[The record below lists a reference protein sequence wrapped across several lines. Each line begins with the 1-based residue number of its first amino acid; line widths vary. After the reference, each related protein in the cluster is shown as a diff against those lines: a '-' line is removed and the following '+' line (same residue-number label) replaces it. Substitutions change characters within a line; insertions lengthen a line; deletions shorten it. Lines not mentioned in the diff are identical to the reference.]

1 MSENKVMQRLAK
13 LRSGM
18 AAEGL
23 DWYIINGSDAHM
35 SEYVAPH
42 WRTRAFIS
50 GFTGSAGTVL
60 VSKDGAWLWTDSR
73 YFIQAAGQLDGSGI
87 ELMKMDMEAVPTID
101 DFIISHSTPGAV
113 IGTCR
118 YEISLKELWAK
129 QELFRR
135 RQVTYRA
142 TDDLLD
148 RIWDDRPAIP
158 ATKLHDMPVSICG
171 RSREEKLEDI
181 RKALK
186 EKGASCTLVA
196 AIDDIA
202 WITNMRGSDVECN
215 PVFLSYLF
223 ISQDRAV
230 LFTDPSRFTDGLAAE
245 IRKAFEI
252 RPYDAVMDDMPGLLE
267 EGGPVLY
274 DPARINAGFATCLG
288 GKDGAVHSRD
298 VSTDLKAR
306 KNSTELE
313 GMRKSHVLD
322 GVAFV
327 NAFSKVDFS
336 AVDGTYDEIAI
347 SSLFEAERKKLD
359 GYQGP
364 SFNPISGFGPHGAM
378 CHYSATPESSAR
390 IDHDGLLVLDTGSQF
405 DFGMTDITRTLL
417 FGEATEEQKKD
428 YTLVLKGHLALS
440 RQRFIAGTRGY
451 QLDVLAKQFMWSEG
465 MSFYHGT
472 GHGVGFNLN
481 VHEGPMKIS
490 GHPVDVALEPGMVVS
505 DEPGIYKEGRHGIRI
520 ENLVAVREEGRTEFG
535 LFLGFEVLT
544 LVPYERRLIDTS
556 LLTTEERKQVD
567 DYHKRV
573 HDSLIDLVDKDARPW
588 LEAMTA
594 PLE

>member
-73 YFIQAAGQLDGSGI
+73 YFIQAAEQLDGSGI
-87 ELMKMDMEAVPTID
+87 ELMKMDMEGVPTID

-129 QELFRR
+129 QELFQR

-148 RIWDDRPAIP
+148 RIWDDRPGLP

-171 RSREEKLEDI
+171 RSREDKLDDI

-202 WITNMRGSDVECN
+202 WITNLRGSDVECN

-230 LFTDPSRFTDGLAAE
+230 LFTDPSRFTKELASE
-245 IRKAFEI
+245 VGKAFEI
-252 RPYDAVMDDMPGLLE
+252 RPYDAVMEDMPGLLKD
-267 EGGPVLY
+267 GGVVLY
-274 DPARINAGFATCLG
+274 DPARINAGFASCLG
-288 GKDGAVHSRD
+288 GKDVDVHSRD
-298 VSTDLKAR
+298 VSTDLKAC

-347 SSLFEAERKKLD
+347 SSLFEAERKKLE

-378 CHYSATPESSAR
+378 CHYSATSESSAR

-417 FGEATEEQKKD
+417 FGEATAEQKKD

-451 QLDVLAKQFMWSEG
+451 QLDVLAKQFMWNEG

-490 GHPVDVALEPGMVVS
+490 AHPVDVALEPGMVVS

-556 LLTTEERKQVD
+556 LLTEEERKQVD

-573 HDSLIDLVDKDARPW
+573 HDSLVDLVDKDARPW